1 MKKTQLCPVVVLGL
15 TLLAIALPA
24 PLRLAAQPAAAQ
36 RKASEEPKVTNGPD
50 VEHRLS
56 ELKRSNPNV
65 RAAIS
70 AFEQRG
76 LKAEKPVAIFSKIPS
91 PETRFTKV
99 SYAPQQTISEDGVE
113 IIFMG
118 FVSLWDEW
126 QGSTIAT
133 FYGPNGAIDE
143 QYVADIVITRDP
155 YNRADWQC
163 RFEVKFEDGVG
174 YLRTQPGMFTGFRL
188 GIPIEQQPV
197 TPALNLL
204 PSQFPD
210 SSTRAAYY
218 ELFPEQVNYDR
229 LGSGGGEYS
238 GGRGIIRNIGYAIPQ
253 RDPDLAWR
261 PNTGGKGATIVGWKG
276 AVSSAAGFCGWGSV
290 GCAVGSLFAAESTF
304 GVCAAGACITGVVR
318 GAVTNLRFKP
328 K

>member
-1 MKKTQLCPVVVLGL
+1 MKKTQLCPVVLGL

-24 PLRLAAQPAAAQ
+24 PLRLAAQPAAVQ
-36 RKASEEPKVTNGPD
+36 RKDAEAPKVTNGPD

-76 LKAEKPVAIFSKIPS
+76 LKAEKPVVISSKIPS
-91 PETRFTKV
+91 AETRFTKV

-163 RFEVKFEDGVG
+163 RFEVKFENGVG

-210 SSTRAAYY
+210 SATRAAYY
-218 ELFPEQVNYDR
+218 QLFPEQVNYDR
-229 LGSGGGEYS
+229 LGSPNGEYS
-238 GGRGIIRNIGYAIPQ
+238 GGRAIIRNIGYAPQ

-276 AVSSAAGFCGWGSV
+276 AVTSAAGFCGWGSV

-318 GAVTNLRFKP
+318 GAATNLRFKP